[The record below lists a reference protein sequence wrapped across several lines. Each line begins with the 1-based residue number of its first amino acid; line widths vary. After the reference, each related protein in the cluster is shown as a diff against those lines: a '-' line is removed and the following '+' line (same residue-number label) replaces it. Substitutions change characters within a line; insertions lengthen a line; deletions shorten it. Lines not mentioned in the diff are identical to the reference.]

1 MISEGYATKD
11 ITQIDNARAF
21 RHALDQSLADHKRR
35 TKVNS
40 DSLIES
46 CGSNPTQW
54 RLREHGSVIHN
65 KVDTSRAVA
74 QLGQQMFESR
84 YLFQVCLLIGH

>member
-46 CGSNPTQW
+46 CSSNLTQW
-54 RLREHGSVIHN
+54 SLRENGSAIHN
-65 KVDTSRAVA
+65 KVDTTMAVA
-74 QLGQQMFESR
+74 QLRQQMFESR
-84 YLFQVCLLIGH
+84 YRFQVCLIIGH